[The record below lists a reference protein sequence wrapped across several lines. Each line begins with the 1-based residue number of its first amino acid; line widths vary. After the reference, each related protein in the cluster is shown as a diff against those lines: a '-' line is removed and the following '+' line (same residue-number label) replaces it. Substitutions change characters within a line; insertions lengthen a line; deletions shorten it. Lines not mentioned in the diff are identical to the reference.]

1 MVADRAVSDAAARGC
16 RAVGTQPAR
25 RVQRLALYREDE
37 RAMAMDAERLP
48 PWTAVYQQ
56 TQRWL
61 ASGCFEALID
71 DQRAVY
77 VLLRGDRSIRPQRP
91 IDDRTLR
98 STPESGERASYDG
111 GKRKKGA
118 KLHNEP
124 HRVCRR
130 LQLLSR
136 WSRYEQDDEQVCA
149 GAARACDS
157 DGAASRAGLSIV
169 PGNGGDDR
177 PEDRL
182 LAANP
187 AGVREKR

>member
-1 MVADRAVSDAAARGC
+1 
-16 RAVGTQPAR
+16 
-25 RVQRLALYREDE
+25 
-37 RAMAMDAERLP
+37 MAMDAERLP

-98 STPESGERASYDG
+98 STPESGERTSYDG

-118 KLHNEP
+118 KLHKAV
-124 HRVCRR
+124 HI
-130 LQLLSR
+130 LGYLLALH
-136 WSRYEQDDEQVCA
+136 VTPPNA
-149 GAARACDS
+149 
-157 DGAASRAGLSIV
+157 
-169 PGNGGDDR
+169 
-177 PEDRL
+177 EDRGEVEQLARIVQAVNGDNVDIAYVDQGYTGQCVTHAATAYGIRLEVVKPPEAKRAFVL
-182 LAANP
+182 LP
-187 AGVREKR
+187 W